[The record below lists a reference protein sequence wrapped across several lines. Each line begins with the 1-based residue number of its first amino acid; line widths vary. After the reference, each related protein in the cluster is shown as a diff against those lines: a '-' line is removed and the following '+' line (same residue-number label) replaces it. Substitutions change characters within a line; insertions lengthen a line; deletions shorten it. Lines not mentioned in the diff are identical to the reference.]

1 MGLYIFL
8 TLAIAETI
16 FAAYCLITKC
26 YQQKVKSL
34 LRIAAFAFFALLVM
48 SPIIDWSS
56 RYYSI
61 AALLLLLAITGVAA
75 LIRNKEGKRP
85 YKASWLV
92 FKGIGMILLIFVFT
106 LPSIIFPQHGAV
118 KATGEFDVQTASY
131 SYTDT
136 NRTETYTGGSENRKL
151 NVEMWF
157 PKTAEG
163 KYPLIVFSHGAFGI
177 KTSNLS
183 LYNELASHGYV
194 VCSIDHSYQCLYT
207 KEESGH
213 TTWMDKR
220 YMKEISAENAYIDK
234 RQSYELYQKW
244 MSIRTGDINFVIDY
258 ILAEAKKH
266 DADTAYKLV
275 DNTKIGAMGHS
286 LGGSAALGIGRM
298 RDDVSAVIALESP
311 FMCDIQ
317 GVKDGEFVFTDAAY
331 PMPVLNV
338 YSDQGWSLLST
349 APQYA
354 KNYALLSS
362 DDADAFNLHIS
373 GVGHLSLT
381 DLALESPILTRIL
394 NGKKSTTDSLT
405 CLKIIN
411 KVCLDFFDHYLKGE
425 HNFVLNQI

>member
-8 TLAIAETI
+8 TLAVAETI

-34 LRIAAFAFFALLVM
+34 LRIAVFAVFTLIII

-56 RYYSI
+56 RYYSL
-61 AALLLLLAITGVAA
+61 AVLLLLLAITGLAA

-85 YKASWLV
+85 YKVSWLV
-92 FKGIGMILLIFVFT
+92 FKGIGMTLLILLFT

-118 KATGEFDVQTASY
+118 KATGEFEVQTASY

-136 NRTETYTGGSENRKL
+136 NRIETYTDGYENRKL

-157 PKTAEG
+157 PETAEG
-163 KYPLIVFSHGAFGI
+163 EYPLIVFSHGAFGMKI
-177 KTSNLS
+177 SNLS
-183 LYNELASHGYV
+183 LYHELASHGYV

-207 KEESGH
+207 KGADGH
-213 TTWMDKR
+213 TVWMDQG
-220 YMKEISAENAYIDK
+220 YMKEISAENAYINK
-234 RQSYELYQKW
+234 QQSYELYQKW
-244 MSIRTGDINFVIDY
+244 MSIRTGDINFVIDS
-258 ILAEAKKH
+258 ILAESKKN

-275 DNTKIGAMGHS
+275 DTTKIGAMGHS
-286 LGGSAALGIGRM
+286 LGGSAALGIGRL
-298 RDDVSAVIALESP
+298 RDDVSAVIALEAP

-317 GVKDGEFVFTDAAY
+317 GVEDGEFVFTDATY
-331 PMPVLNV
+331 PVPVLNV
-338 YSDQGWSLLST
+338 YSDQGWGLLST

-354 KNYALLSS
+354 KNYALLPS
-362 DDADAFNLHIS
+362 DMTDAFNLHIS

-381 DLALESPILTRIL
+381 DLALESPILTRML

-405 CLKIIN
+405 CLKTIN
-411 KVCLDFFDHYLKGE
+411 KVCLDFFDHYLKGD
-425 HNFVLNQI
+425 HKFVLNQI